1 MDPDTEIA
9 PSGELSG
16 DSAKVLVV
24 VLGVTDGTHLE
35 GCVASLSAQTHR
47 RLTVAYVGTH
57 DAVSRPAAR
66 PFGDARVEVE
76 SMAAVGAA
84 ANALLAKARPFDVVV
99 FVRDDSVLG
108 SDAIERACGVIAKTG
123 AGVVGAKVV
132 DADRPDVLVEVGM
145 SADRFATAYSR
156 LEGTELDQEQY
167 DVTRQTLFV
176 SFAFLAIRAE
186 LLELLGGFDPGIVG
200 PGAELDL
207 CWRARMAGREV
218 LYTSL
223 VNVGQHETDVLED
236 PHEHA
241 DLVRRNRLR
250 TVLKNYSLGHT
261 IIVGVQAVV
270 LAFAQA
276 IAALLASRD
285 RGEAARYLR
294 PWSWNMRRFGELR
307 KLRRQAQK
315 VRGTNDRAITR
326 LMLGGTARL
335 RTASDERTA
344 ETGETRGETF
354 GRTVRSVYESLGGA
368 WIVGFLVLVLFI
380 LVAGRA
386 LVAGPLPAADSLSPP
401 SQSGLGLLGNYLAPF
416 RDVELGTRAA
426 TPAGQALGGIF
437 GFLAFGSAAL
447 AQKLL
452 LFLGIPLAAVMC
464 SRSLRPTIAA
474 RGPRAIAATFYVLVP
489 LTWNAV
495 SHGDLGVVVLAVL
508 LPPICRRMAHLSG
521 FGAYAEDVPPL
532 RRKLEL
538 AALLAFATAAEPAT
552 IVAVAVVLAGWVVG
566 SILVGGTRRCLVVAW
581 DVLQAALG
589 AFILLFPWSWELLG
603 GGASQAMGGVN
614 SPLGFAAVLRF
625 DTGRVGGT
633 LLVYGVLL
641 AALLP
646 VLVSRGDRFE
656 WVTRWWGVTLS
667 SFFAAWLL
675 SRGLL
680 PDFATPEVL
689 LVPAALGIAVL
700 VGWGIDAF
708 RSDLPEMRFGLRQ
721 PAAFVLVG
729 LGIVGLVSPLTVLPS
744 GRLGLPP
751 TDWRKQLTWQ
761 AAEAENSGAF
771 VDLFMG
777 TDVPG
782 EPRVLQGETAFLVTG
797 PGGPDLE
804 DLWLPAS
811 NPGIDGLEGVVASI
825 ADAKVPYPG
834 RLLAPFG
841 VRYIVVP
848 TGNDSIAEVLA
859 RALDLRLTFP
869 DDHRNGT
876 IYENL
881 AWRPRV
887 GTVAGAIPSG
897 EPSAAELAAPGAARS
912 VDPWAQTSRADWEGR
927 GGGTA
932 SAAIPMDSSFHV
944 EADGAG
950 SIAPEAAYGWA
961 MQFPD
966 TPVTDQ
972 ARLVLN
978 AGPWHLLAVVLAALA
993 WIVVL
998 GGIIGL
1004 RGRDGTTRP

>member
-1 MDPDTEIA
+1 MDPDSEKAT
-9 PSGELSG
+9 PSERSG
-16 DSAKVLVV
+16 DDTKVLVV
-24 VLGVTDGTHLE
+24 VLGVTGGAYLE

-57 DAVSRPAAR
+57 DAVALPAAR

-76 SMAAVGAA
+76 SIAAVGAA
-84 ANALLAKARPFDVVV
+84 ANALLPKARPFDVVV

-108 SDAIERACGVIAKTG
+108 SDAIERACSVMAKTG

-145 SADRFATAYSR
+145 SADRFATPYSR

-176 SFAFLAIRAE
+176 SFAFLAVRAE
-186 LLELLGGFDPGIVG
+186 LLELVGGFDPAIVG

-207 CWRARMAGREV
+207 CWRVRLAGSEV

-223 VNVGQHETDVLED
+223 INVGQHEIDVLED

-250 TVLKNYSLGHT
+250 TVLKNYALGHVLV
-261 IIVGVQAVV
+261 VGVQAAV

-276 IAALLASRD
+276 IAALLANRNWGD
-285 RGEAARYLR
+285 AVNYLQ
-294 PWSWNMRRFGELR
+294 PWAWNMRRFGELR
-307 KLRRQAQK
+307 KLRRDAQR
-315 VRGTNDRAITR
+315 VRKTNDRTITR
-326 LMLGGTARL
+326 LMLGGAARL
-335 RTASDERTA
+335 RTASDERLA

-368 WIVGFLVLVLFI
+368 WIVGFLALVLFI

-386 LVAGPLPAADSLSPP
+386 LVAGPLPAAKSLSPP
-401 SQSGLGLLGNYLAPF
+401 SQSGLGLIGNYLAPF

-426 TPAGQALGGIF
+426 TPAGQALSGIF
-437 GFLAFGSAAL
+437 GFLALGSAAL

-464 SRSLRPTIAA
+464 SRSLRPTISA
-474 RGPRAIAATFYVLVP
+474 RGPRAIASIFYVLVP

-495 SHGDLGVVVLAVL
+495 ANGDLGVIVLAIL
-508 LPPICRRMAHLSG
+508 LPTICRRMAHLSG

-538 AALLAFATAAEPAT
+538 AALLAIATAAEPAT
-552 IVAVAVVLAGWVVG
+552 IAAVAVVLAGWVAG
-566 SILVGGTRRCLVVAW
+566 SILAGGARRCLLVVW
-581 DVLQAALG
+581 DVLQAAFG
-589 AFILLFPWSWELLG
+589 AFLLLFPWSWELLS
-603 GGASQAMGGVN
+603 GGASQAMGGVYE
-614 SPLGFAAVLRF
+614 PLGFPAVLRF

-633 LLVYGVLL
+633 LVVYGVLL

-646 VLVSRGDRFE
+646 VLVTRGERFA
-656 WVTRWWGVTLS
+656 WVTRWWGATLV

-680 PDFATPEVL
+680 PNLSTPSVL
-689 LVPAALGIAVL
+689 LVPAALGVAVL
-700 VGWGIDAF
+700 VGWGIEAF
-708 RSDLPEMRFGLRQ
+708 RADLPEMRFGLRQ

-729 LGIVGLVSPLTVLPS
+729 LGFVGLVSPLTLLPS

-761 AAEAENSGAF
+761 SAEAETSGAF

-777 TDVPG
+777 SDVPG
-782 EPRVLQGETAFLVTG
+782 EPRPLRGGLAYLVTG

-804 DLWLPAS
+804 DLWLPAP
-811 NPGIDGLEGVVASI
+811 NPGIDSLDAVVASI
-825 ADAKVPYPG
+825 ADAKVPHPG

-841 VRYIVVP
+841 VRYILVP
-848 TGNDSIAEVLA
+848 TGNASIAEALSQG
-859 RALDLRLTFP
+859 LDLKLTFP

-876 IYENL
+876 IFENL

-887 GTVAGAIPSG
+887 GTVAGAVPPG
-897 EPSAAELAAPGAARS
+897 EAAAGGLAGAGGARS
-912 VDPWAQTSRADWEGR
+912 VDHWTQTSRADWSGP

-932 SAAIPMDSSFHV
+932 SAAIPMDASFRV
-944 EADGAG
+944 EADGTG
-950 SIAPEAAYGWA
+950 PIPPEAAYGWA

-966 TPVTDQ
+966 TPVTDD
-972 ARLVLN
+972 ARLVLH
-978 AGPWHLLAVVLAALA
+978 AGPWHLMAVVLALLA
-993 WIVVL
+993 WIVVA

-1004 RGRDGTTRP
+1004 RGRDGATTA